1 MKKVL
6 LIYKKLS
13 TYGGTERYIVHTA
26 LKLIKTGYNVKIL
39 TSEIENINSS
49 NLDIKVI
56 KVPHWPSWLK
66 LLSFALY
73 SCIYQKKYAK
83 VGYIS
88 FCFGNSIGCDVLRV
102 SGGTHKDY
110 VKQAYLRHTSKLSLL
125 YAKVKRNIS
134 LYHWLL
140 LYIQKK
146 AFTHKNTKYFI
157 VPSVLVKKQLIN
169 SYNTDESKIVVQYNK
184 IDLNRFN
191 TKNKS
196 KKFLSLLNLPENK
209 FYFLYI
215 STNFWL
221 KGFFYLLDAFKM
233 ACNDKEF
240 LKNSHLIAIGQNNIK
255 KFKTKASKL
264 KIEEKVT
271 FLGKRSDLENFYI
284 SADCFVY
291 PSLYDSASFVIEEA
305 LACGLPVISSK
316 FAGYSEL
323 VVKANAGVVID
334 PTNINEFSKSLLDF
348 FYKSKEE
355 LDKLSCNAS
364 SFMIELQNTKDEDIF
379 DRFR

>member
-13 TYGGTERYIVHTA
+13 TYGGTERYIIHTA
-26 LKLIKTGYNVKIL
+26 LKLIKKDYSVKIL
-39 TSEIENINSS
+39 TSEIENVNTSD
-49 NLDIKVI
+49 LDIKVAKI
-56 KVPHWPSWLK
+56 PHWPNWLK
-66 LLSFALY
+66 LLSFTLCSY
-73 SCIYQKKYAK
+73 IYQKKYAK

-88 FCFGNSIGCDVLRV
+88 FCFGNSIGCDILRV

-125 YAKVKRNIS
+125 YAKIKRNLS
-134 LYHWLL
+134 LYHWML

-146 AFTHKNTKYFI
+146 AFTNKNTKYFI
-157 VPSVLVKKQLIN
+157 APSTLVKKQLID
-169 SYNTDESKIVVQYNK
+169 SYKTDDSKIIVQYNK

-191 TKNKS
+191 TENRN
-196 KKFLSLLNLPENK
+196 KKFLSLLNLPENN
-209 FYFLYI
+209 FLFLYV

-233 ACNDKEF
+233 ACKDEKF
-240 LKNSHLIAIGQNNIK
+240 LKNSHLIAIGQNDIK

-264 KIEEKVT
+264 QIEEKIT
-271 FLGKRSDLENFYI
+271 FLGKRSDLENFYK

-291 PSLYDSASFVIEEA
+291 PSLYDSAGFVIEEA
-305 LACGLPVISSK
+305 LACGLPVIASK
-316 FAGYSEL
+316 FAGYGEL
-323 VVKANAGVVID
+323 VEKANAGVVID

-355 LDKLSCNAS
+355 LNKLSCNAS
-364 SFMIELQNTKDEDIF
+364 NFMIELHNTKDEDIL